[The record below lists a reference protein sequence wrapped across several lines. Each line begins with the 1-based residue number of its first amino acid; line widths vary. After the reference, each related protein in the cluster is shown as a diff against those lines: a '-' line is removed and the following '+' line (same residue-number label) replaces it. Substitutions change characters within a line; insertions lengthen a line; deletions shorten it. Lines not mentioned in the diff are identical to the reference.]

1 MGVFMWD
8 ARMNNTD
15 VSHFYSLL
23 SSIECE
29 PTRNA
34 LRILFDMIK
43 GQVGREDP
51 YSSFNQIINS
61 VPKRHVEQIQ
71 PPELS
76 PFQGS
81 SGLDT
86 SSKLKQISAPFTQY
100 QSFNSSTLSST
111 VNPSV
116 CPSMLSNLN
125 SNPLSSGAPLTVS
138 RTTSAPFMSSFN
150 SSYDQANGNTSDNER
165 GSFSLSNSGDTLV
178 SDVRTIELREGTQLL
193 IHSQTEN
200 FAQKLVVFSK
210 QEGEFTFFCELCSA
224 DSQIVLKNGSN
235 SFTKCGHYIAC
246 NECRGR
252 TVRRLLRCEACC
264 TNLSGKFPVCGS
276 TCINNSKEKETS
288 NTGNCPKCDVK
299 LRKEVCGS
307 DCTRRKSQEYRDTR
321 NELNN
326 TVAVL
331 VQNPSFWKER
341 DLTEQIRPCSH
352 YSRCNAHNTIT
363 KGHSKETGCKRCK
376 EEKSSNKRNIND
388 INIFYQ
394 QANEPK
400 PKRSCTSPVATIF
413 NTPMHPSID
422 PWGAD
427 FAEMMP
433 ISPLERAS
441 SVKPGDVVSIIPG
454 DKNHA
459 RGYISKKVASNALW
473 ISVISSHP
481 TLVGNMPR
489 PDTSLDL
496 TYQPVVLC
504 GHCPVRVNVLNK
516 NSVEPG
522 EYIVAG
528 KIDGIG
534 ESFSEN
540 SLSEGD
546 FSNVFALVVNKWT
559 RQSPNE
565 TTALVE
571 CVYFPMHPVTKLQLK
586 KQYALQSPE
595 NPPVWYPTSQS
606 QVYNYIPAC
615 SSERYKIITGESGAA
630 LQLITEKGKRFTKPH
645 FDASNDL
652 QVLSN
657 AIQNKTLVIQCYTDS
672 AWMSVHGS
680 FSCYLKSAPKSFFE
694 KREETDKQ
702 GYNCDQACPS
712 ETLFDV
718 LFAPKYGEYG
728 SQAI

>member
-235 SFTKCGHYIAC
+235 SFTKCGHYIA
-246 NECRGR
+246 
-252 TVRRLLRCEACC
+252 
-264 TNLSGKFPVCGS
+264 
-276 TCINNSKEKETS
+276 
-288 NTGNCPKCDVK
+288 
-299 LRKEVCGS
+299 
-307 DCTRRKSQEYRDTR
+307 
-321 NELNN
+321 
-326 TVAVL
+326 
-331 VQNPSFWKER
+331 
-341 DLTEQIRPCSH
+341 
-352 YSRCNAHNTIT
+352 
-363 KGHSKETGCKRCK
+363 
-376 EEKSSNKRNIND
+376 
-388 INIFYQ
+388 
-394 QANEPK
+394 
-400 PKRSCTSPVATIF
+400 
-413 NTPMHPSID
+413 
-422 PWGAD
+422 
-427 FAEMMP
+427 
-433 ISPLERAS
+433 
-441 SVKPGDVVSIIPG
+441 
-454 DKNHA
+454 
-459 RGYISKKVASNALW
+459 
-473 ISVISSHP
+473 
-481 TLVGNMPR
+481 
-489 PDTSLDL
+489 
-496 TYQPVVLC
+496 
-504 GHCPVRVNVLNK
+504 
-516 NSVEPG
+516 
-522 EYIVAG
+522 
-528 KIDGIG
+528 
-534 ESFSEN
+534 
-540 SLSEGD
+540 
-546 FSNVFALVVNKWT
+546 
-559 RQSPNE
+559 
-565 TTALVE
+565 
-571 CVYFPMHPVTKLQLK
+571 
-586 KQYALQSPE
+586 
-595 NPPVWYPTSQS
+595 
-606 QVYNYIPAC
+606 
-615 SSERYKIITGESGAA
+615 
-630 LQLITEKGKRFTKPH
+630 
-645 FDASNDL
+645 
-652 QVLSN
+652 
-657 AIQNKTLVIQCYTDS
+657 
-672 AWMSVHGS
+672 
-680 FSCYLKSAPKSFFE
+680 
-694 KREETDKQ
+694 
-702 GYNCDQACPS
+702 
-712 ETLFDV
+712 
-718 LFAPKYGEYG
+718 
-728 SQAI
+728 